1 MSCSFCYELTAMLMF
16 GRKVTLYIQ
25 SCIIKERNII
35 CFRSLLSLSYIHI
48 HTHIL
53 FSSISDK

>member
-35 CFRSLLSLSYIHI
+35 CFGLLLSLSYIHI

-53 FSSISDK
+53 FSSISDN